1 MQILVSSDGGNFEEA
16 SCWRQ
21 ATRNEVAYRE
31 TIMFERAQKVKAVS
45 IIMKSPM
52 PWGYFGL
59 SDVGLLT
66 SGDESFMVVIGE
78 RSAGAERCLTV
89 VDSDISV
96 DSCLNSLASLDGREV
111 FRFQN
116 QRLMHVAS
124 GLCVAAAGDD
134 TYQAAL
140 RDCGSSSESQMVR
153 SVWELTA
160 NAQLKLPRMG
170 DSCLALRG
178 GRAIVN
184 ECGTSPEKFFLAAVP
199 EASVNE
205 ANVVTSS
212 AKLLLASAARQ
223 RAALNKLRDLSPVL
237 ESCRFVS
244 LAVNITGNRNPRQYN
259 FKLSKE
265 VDSSLLHT
273 AGMNSEMAVLGSV
286 YASLGVSTNEI
297 LKLISDSSNALAE
310 MRAKFLSSA

>member
-1 MQILVSSDGGNFEEA
+1 M
-16 SCWRQ
+16 
-21 ATRNEVAYRE
+21 
-31 TIMFERAQKVKAVS
+31 
-45 IIMKSPM
+45 
-52 PWGYFGL
+52 
-59 SDVGLLT
+59 
-66 SGDESFMVVIGE
+66 
-78 RSAGAERCLTV
+78 
-89 VDSDISV
+89 
-96 DSCLNSLASLDGREV
+96 
-111 FRFQN
+111 
-116 QRLMHVAS
+116 
-124 GLCVAAAGDD
+124 AAAGDD

-184 ECGTSPEKFFLAAVP
+184 ECGTSPEKFFLSAVP

-223 RAALNKLRDLSPVL
+223 RAALNKLRALSPVL

-244 LAVNITGNRNPRQYN
+244 LAVNITGNRNPRQYS

-273 AGMNSEMAVLGSV
+273 AGMNSEMAVLGGV

>member
-1 MQILVSSDGGNFEEA
+1 MG
-16 SCWRQ
+16 
-21 ATRNEVAYRE
+21 
-31 TIMFERAQKVKAVS
+31 
-45 IIMKSPM
+45 
-52 PWGYFGL
+52 GYFGL

-178 GRAIVN
+178 GRA
-184 ECGTSPEKFFLAAVP
+184 
-199 EASVNE
+199 
-205 ANVVTSS
+205 S

-223 RAALNKLRDLSPVL
+223 RAALNKLRALTPIL

-273 AGMNSEMAVLGSV
+273 AGMNSEMAVLGGV